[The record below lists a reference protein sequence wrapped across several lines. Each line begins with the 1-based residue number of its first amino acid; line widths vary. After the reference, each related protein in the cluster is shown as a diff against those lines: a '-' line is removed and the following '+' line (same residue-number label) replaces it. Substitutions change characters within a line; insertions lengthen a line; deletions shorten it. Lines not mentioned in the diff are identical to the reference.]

1 MLDFLFFI
9 PPDDTSA
16 SNNRILPWS
25 SFLVICGGW
34 LILWYLTPGLHGNG
48 IGNLFTNNDE
58 SSIFLETIIAL
69 IIVIILIVTHKRCNQ
84 LLFHQSKWIYLYI
97 SPVVLALVL
106 PFYYNLPLPA
116 HLYIFWMTVSVFWQD
131 YLTFGL
137 LQSYLEE
144 HLPMWTVILAVAII
158 FYIGH
163 VVFIPDSFAPA
174 HVSSAFSILGL
185 GIVVAFLRAKLKTLH
200 IILVL
205 HLSFYFIVV
214 F

>member
-84 LLFHQSKWIYLYI
+84 LLFHQSKMDLSLYF
-97 SPVVLALVL
+97 SRC
-106 PFYYNLPLPA
+106 
-116 HLYIFWMTVSVFWQD
+116 SG
-131 YLTFGL
+131 FGASFL
-137 LQSYLEE
+137 LQSSASSTSLYFLDDCFC
-144 HLPMWTVILAVAII
+144 ILAGLPYIWII
-158 FYIGH
+158 AELLRGTPAN
-163 VVFIPDSFAPA
+163 VDSYSGSCNHFLYW
-174 HVSSAFSILGL
+174 SC
-185 GIVVAFLRAKLKTLH
+185 GIYSR
-200 IILVL
+200 
-205 HLSFYFIVV
+205 
-214 F
+214 